1 MNLNYQDMAALLSQ
15 LRLAGD
21 VIPFRNRPQRGE
33 VPGIPATG
41 PMPGG
46 RGGHGEVIARYP
58 NILDRLGNQR
68 PGTYG
73 SRWRDPGQVREYE
86 GSVGLRPGSI
96 QPVAPRS
103 ADVVNMPYGGAMS
116 GSPGQAVPGF
126 ARHNQ
131 ATRQQADKD
140 FLSNLMMGQG
150 GYSKDAI
157 RNFNK
162 AYEQLTPSEKAKLM
176 QQLYFG
182 DD

>member
-1 MNLNYQDMAALLSQ
+1 MSPLAYKQMALQ
-15 LRLAGD
+15 LMSPLQFVGD
-21 VIPFRNRPQRGE
+21 VVPFRNRPQRGE

-41 PMPGG
+41 PMAG
-46 RGGHGEVIARYP
+46 R
-58 NILDRLGNQR
+58 
-68 PGTYG
+68 YG

-86 GSVGLRPGSI
+86 ASSGLRPGSI
-96 QPVAPRS
+96 QPVSPRS